1 MNPFINALMK
11 EIKPASSLSE
21 LPVLTA
27 FPKGDPAVL
36 RETSLS
42 DFLEYGTQELHA
54 F

>member
-36 RETSLS
+36 PETSWS
-42 DFLEYGTQELHA
+42 DFLQ
-54 F
+54 